1 MFHLNRNHLI
11 LKSAVIS
18 TRHSLNLPFS
28 PTAEISLSARHKSII
43 VEANVG
49 AKQMRW
55 NLAGGNNDFGWD
67 RCFWKRR
74 LVLGPNRLKLG
85 ISLGEVAP
93 MGLMFG

>member
-1 MFHLNRNHLI
+1 
-11 LKSAVIS
+11 
-18 TRHSLNLPFS
+18 
-28 PTAEISLSARHKSII
+28 
-43 VEANVG
+43 
-49 AKQMRW
+49 MRW
-55 NLAGGNNDFGWD
+55 NLAGGNNDFGRD

>member
-1 MFHLNRNHLI
+1 
-11 LKSAVIS
+11 
-18 TRHSLNLPFS
+18 
-28 PTAEISLSARHKSII
+28 
-43 VEANVG
+43 
-49 AKQMRW
+49 MRW